1 MLVFTNV
8 IYNATLHRWY
18 TTRNNKF
25 LTKIFAVSMPS
36 YLNFAT
42 AKVKIKLLSHFFP
55 NCYGCGTFVT
65 WDLMSKDTI
74 SYCDKVQT
82 LQAYSENCQ
91 TSKINCFAKIV
102 NGFLLLPI
110 FAKLYLR
117 FSTNA
122 LNTPVHLFDTLNK
135 ALIL

>member
-1 MLVFTNV
+1 
-8 IYNATLHRWY
+8 
-18 TTRNNKF
+18 
-25 LTKIFAVSMPS
+25 
-36 YLNFAT
+36 
-42 AKVKIKLLSHFFP
+42 
-55 NCYGCGTFVT
+55 
-65 WDLMSKDTI
+65 MSKDTI